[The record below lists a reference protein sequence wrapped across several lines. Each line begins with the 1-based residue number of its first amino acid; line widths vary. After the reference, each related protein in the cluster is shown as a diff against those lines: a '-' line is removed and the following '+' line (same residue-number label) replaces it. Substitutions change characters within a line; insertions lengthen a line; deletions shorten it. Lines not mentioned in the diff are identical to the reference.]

1 MISLHK
7 TRTFR
12 RTLLVTMLA
21 MSTTSC
27 FLDDDD
33 DDAVVVPPV
42 DTNTAPT
49 ITSTSVDAAIEGT
62 AYSYTLAA
70 TDADNDALTL
80 SATTMPAWLTFDAA
94 TGALTGTPAT
104 ADVGTHDVVLSVSD
118 GTAPAVTQS
127 FTITVAAVVV
137 PNTAPVVTSTS
148 VDTATEG
155 TAYSYT
161 LIATDADGDTLTMSA
176 TTLPSWLTFDAAT
189 GILTGTPATANVGA
203 NPVVL
208 SVTDGEDAQEQSF
221 TITVAAVVVAN
232 TAPTITSTG
241 TTTGTVDVAY
251 SYTLTATDA
260 EGDALT
266 MSSVTLPTWGAFDA
280 ATGILSGT
288 PDMADDYDV
297 ELMVSDGTDATNQT
311 FTIAVADATAMTVE
325 LVVFE
330 DAALP
335 GWVAWTD
342 NGGPTALFTDDI
354 EHDQTTR
361 FTLTKSS
368 VAGFS
373 ARASE
378 GPDGTPYNALS
389 IVSSGMISFE
399 LKMLQAP
406 TAGVVDWKLKVE
418 SSTAGNAVEV
428 NLSASVEGHATP
440 VKDVWQT
447 YTFPLSVLDAAGT
460 LDFADIALFMVFPNY
475 NDATGADF
483 LLDNFMIVNDPN
495 GGGNNGGGGQLGP
508 ELLTNGDFESGN
520 DPWIN
525 AVNIELDG
533 TNNVFV
539 ADVQA
544 TGNPWDVNL
553 SQVIGIVEGATY
565 ELSFKAKA
573 SVARSMRAGLGQNF
587 DPFNSVYNE
596 PALTTDWNTFTYD
609 IVATGIGS
617 ADNSRVLFDMGAE
630 LGVVNIDDV
639 SVKLKGADN
648 GGGDPTAS
656 MSGGDLIVN
665 VADGIT
671 FEGTEAQQSSW
682 NAFENGS
689 NPPLEFVANPSMV
702 GNTTAQV
709 AKLQLFA
716 PTDPCCGKFAGVVT
730 RTVQEFALS
739 ADTAIV
745 KIWVYKEKI
754 SPVGVKFERFRGP
767 GPNDYGAHP
776 ERFVSNTLINQWE
789 QLTIDFTADI
799 GLPENEAISG
809 IAIFPDME
817 DGRPADTVVYFD
829 ELTFT
834 SN

>member
-1 MISLHK
+1 MKSFHK

-12 RTLLVTMLA
+12 RTLLVTMMA
-21 MSTTSC
+21 MSTSGC

-33 DDAVVVPPV
+33 EDPVVEPPV
-42 DTNTAPT
+42 ETNTAPS
-49 ITSTSVDAAIEGT
+49 ITSTSVDASTEGT
-62 AYSYTLAA
+62 AYAYTLAA
-70 TDADNDALTL
+70 TDADGDALTM
-80 SATTMPAWLTFDAA
+80 SATTLPAWLMFDAA

-104 ADVGTHDVVLSVSD
+104 TDVGMHEVVLSVTD

-137 PNTAPVVTSTS
+137 PNAAPVVTSTS
-148 VDTATEG
+148 VDAATEG
-155 TAYSYT
+155 VVYAYT
-161 LIATDADGDTLTMSA
+161 FTATDADQDTLTMSA

-221 TITVAAVVVAN
+221 TITVAAAVVVN

-241 TTTGTVDVAY
+241 VTTGTVGVEY

-260 EGDALT
+260 QGDTLS
-266 MSSVTLPTWGAFDA
+266 MSSVTLPTWGAFDT

-342 NGGPTALFTDDI
+342 NGGPTELVTDDVA
-354 EHDQTTR
+354 HDQTTR
-361 FTLTKSS
+361 FTLTKPS

-378 GPDGTPYNALS
+378 GPDGTPYDAS
-389 IVSSGMISFE
+389 GIVSTGMVSFE
-399 LKMLQAP
+399 LKMLEAP
-406 TAGVVDWKLKVE
+406 TAGVVDWKLKIE
-418 SSTAGNAVEV
+418 SSVAANAVEV
-428 NLSASVEGHATP
+428 NLSTATEGHATP

-460 LDFADIALFMVFPNY
+460 MDFADIALFMVFPNY
-475 NDATGADF
+475 GDATGADF

-495 GGGNNGGGGQLGP
+495 GGGNNGGDGELGP

-533 TNNVFV
+533 ANNVFV

-553 SQVIGIVEGATY
+553 SQVLGLTEGATY

-630 LGVVNIDDV
+630 LGVINIDDV
-639 SVKLKGADN
+639 SLKLKGADN
-648 GGGDPTAS
+648 GGGGNSGAS
-656 MSGGDLIVN
+656 TSGGDLIVD
-665 VADGIT
+665 VTAGID
-671 FEGTEAQQSSW
+671 FEGTEAQQANW
-682 NAFENGS
+682 EAFENGS
-689 NPPLEFVANPSMV
+689 NPALEFVANPSMV
-702 GNTTAQV
+702 GNTSAQV
-709 AKLQLFA
+709 AKLNLETA
-716 PTDPCCGKFAGVVT
+716 EAGNGKFAGAVT

-745 KIWVYKEKI
+745 KIWVYKDKI
-754 SPVGVKFERFRGP
+754 SPVGVKFERKRGD
-767 GPNDYGAHP
+767 GYGSHG
-776 ERFVSNTLINQWE
+776 ELTVSNTQINQWE
-789 QLTIDFTADI
+789 QLTIDFTAEI
-799 GLPENEAISG
+799 GRPENEAISG
-809 IAIFPDME
+809 IAIFPDMV
-817 DGRPADTVVYFD
+817 DGRTETVVYFD
-829 ELTFT
+829 EITFT

>member
-1 MISLHK
+1 MKSFHK

-12 RTLLVTMLA
+12 RTLLLTMMA
-21 MSTTSC
+21 MSTSGC

-33 DDAVVVPPV
+33 EDPVVEPPV
-42 DTNTAPT
+42 ETNTAPS
-49 ITSTSVDAAIEGT
+49 ITSTSVDASTEGT
-62 AYSYTLAA
+62 AYAYTLAA
-70 TDADNDALTL
+70 TDADGDTLTM
-80 SATTMPAWLTFDAA
+80 SATTLPAWLMFDAA

-104 ADVGTHDVVLSVSD
+104 TDVGMHEVVLSVTD

-137 PNTAPVVTSTS
+137 PNAAPVVTSTS
-148 VDTATEG
+148 VDAATEG
-155 TAYSYT
+155 VVYAYT
-161 LIATDADGDTLTMSA
+161 FTATDADQDTLTMSA

-221 TITVAAVVVAN
+221 TITVAAAVVVN

-241 TTTGTVDVAY
+241 VTTGTVGVEY

-260 EGDALT
+260 QGDALS
-266 MSSVTLPTWGAFDA
+266 MSSVTLPTWGAFDT

-342 NGGPTALFTDDI
+342 NGGPTELVTDDVA
-354 EHDQTTR
+354 HDQTTR
-361 FTLTKSS
+361 FTLTKPS

-378 GPDGTPYNALS
+378 GPDGTPYDAS
-389 IVSSGMISFE
+389 GIVSTGMVSFE
-399 LKMLQAP
+399 LKMLEAP
-406 TAGVVDWKLKVE
+406 TAGVVDWKLKIE
-418 SSTAGNAVEV
+418 SSVAANAVEV
-428 NLSASVEGHATP
+428 NLSTATEGHATP

-460 LDFADIALFMVFPNY
+460 MDFADIALFMVFPNY
-475 NDATGADF
+475 GDATGADF

-495 GGGNNGGGGQLGP
+495 GGGNNGGDGELGP

-533 TNNVFV
+533 ANNVFV

-553 SQVIGIVEGATY
+553 SQVLGLTEGATY

-630 LGVVNIDDV
+630 LGVINIDDV
-639 SVKLKGADN
+639 SLKLKGADN
-648 GGGDPTAS
+648 GGGGNSGAS
-656 MSGGDLIVN
+656 TSGGDLIVD
-665 VADGIT
+665 VTAGID
-671 FEGTEAQQSSW
+671 FEGTEAQQANW
-682 NAFENGS
+682 EAFENGS
-689 NPPLEFVANPSMV
+689 NPALEFVANPSMV
-702 GNTTAQV
+702 GNTSAQV
-709 AKLQLFA
+709 AKLNLETA
-716 PTDPCCGKFAGVVT
+716 EAGNGKFAGAVT

-745 KIWVYKEKI
+745 KIWVYKDKI
-754 SPVGVKFERFRGP
+754 SPVGVKFERKRGD
-767 GPNDYGAHP
+767 GYGSHG
-776 ERFVSNTLINQWE
+776 ELTVSNTQINQWE
-789 QLTIDFTADI
+789 QLTIDFTAEI
-799 GLPENEAISG
+799 GRPENEAISG
-809 IAIFPDME
+809 IAIFPDMV
-817 DGRPADTVVYFD
+817 DGRTETVVYFD
-829 ELTFT
+829 EITFT